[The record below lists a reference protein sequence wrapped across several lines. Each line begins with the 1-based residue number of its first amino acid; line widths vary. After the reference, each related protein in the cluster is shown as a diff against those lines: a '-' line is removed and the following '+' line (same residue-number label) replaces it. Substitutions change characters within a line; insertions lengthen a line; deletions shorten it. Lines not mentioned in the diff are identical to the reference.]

1 MTLYDKK
8 ISMVL
13 SDLDGTIIK
22 EGENEAP
29 QEFFDMAN
37 KIIDS
42 GIPFVA
48 ASGRQYANIRRILAP
63 IADRINYICENG
75 CLVVYN
81 DKVIDKSVIDRELAM
96 ELIADMQQQPG
107 TEIMISGEHTGYF
120 VTDNLPFLDMVRTKI
135 KYNCTALKDFH
146 DIPEDIIKMSIYWET
161 GIPEGPKQWFREKY
175 GTRLLVADGGN
186 GWLDFNALGS
196 GKGKGLRVLSK
207 HTGIPTSEMIAFGD
221 NENDITMLQEA
232 GISFAMATAKPHVQK
247 EADYIC
253 DNVVKILAGL
263 L

>member
-29 QEFFDMAN
+29 KEFFDVAN

-81 DKVIDKSVIDRELAM
+81 NEIIDKSVIDRDLAM
-96 ELIADMQQQPG
+96 ELVADMQKQPG

-135 KYNCTALKDFH
+135 KYNCTALNDFH

-175 GTRLLVADGGN
+175 GSRLLVADGGN

-253 DNVVKILAGL
+253 DNVPKILAGL